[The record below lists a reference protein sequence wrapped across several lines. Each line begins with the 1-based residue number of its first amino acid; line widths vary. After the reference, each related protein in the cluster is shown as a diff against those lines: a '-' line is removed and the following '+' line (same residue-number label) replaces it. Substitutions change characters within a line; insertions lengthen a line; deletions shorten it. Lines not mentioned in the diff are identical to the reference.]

1 MTTPQ
6 GDSKPVLIGGKS
18 QDQGHAARPSC
29 GVVCA
34 ALDRPQLDPSQDSP
48 LQELHI
54 LMGTLSHWNKFIRR
68 DQSQVRSVGRLQWSK
83 KLGLGTQG
91 LERRPGLE

>member
-18 QDQGHAARPSC
+18 QDQGHAARPSG

-34 ALDRPQLDPSQDSP
+34 ALDRPQLDPSTGATHSDGDTVTLEQVHKERSESGAISWKTAVV
-48 LQELHI
+48 QEI
-54 LMGTLSHWNKFIRR
+54 GTRNPR
-68 DQSQVRSVGRLQWSK
+68 
-83 KLGLGTQG
+83 T
-91 LERRPGLE
+91 